1 MHCRYVRECGTL
13 ILIIFVACLLTFL
26 RADDLDMPKL
36 PENFLKRPGSNISPA
51 KFNQILSREAH
62 GVVKIQIMHENG
74 AASFG
79 TGTFL
84 SAEGH
89 LISNLHVLKPL
100 RDNPK
105 VKVTYYLRNGTM
117 IHSSTFIKCDD
128 QPGIDLCVVRLDI
141 RPHYWFPLK
150 IKLPATYTSLYLI
163 GNPVDKDF
171 DIIAGRLFLP
181 STPQATDLRRLE
193 VSVPVRPGFSGGPIF
208 DDEGKLVCIASE
220 LRYSHTLIGINW
232 QPDPS
237 SLHYFCIEAS
247 VVSKYIRKRNQ

>member
-1 MHCRYVRECGTL
+1 
-13 ILIIFVACLLTFL
+13 
-26 RADDLDMPKL
+26 MPKL
-36 PENFLKRPGSNISPA
+36 PEASETSRQQYLTCHSIRFFPWGTWGNL
-51 KFNQILSREAH
+51 ILWEWCCPWRAP
-62 GVVKIQIMHENG
+62 
-74 AASFG
+74 FFCRG
-79 TGTFL
+79 TSDLTFT
-84 SAEGH
+84 S
-89 LISNLHVLKPL
+89 SL

-208 DDEGKLVCIASE
+208 DDEGKLVCVASE

-232 QPDPS
+232 QPDPALFIFLSRPAS
-237 SLHYFCIEAS
+237 SEIY
-247 VVSKYIRKRNQ
+247 